1 MARLENIKSFVQRVG
16 PPVVYGTLTGC
27 GMLFIWTAKLFEWD
41 QTLVLAV
48 PIGLMLAYFS
58 LSLLPGLRLHTEQA
72 GDNLYYM
79 GFLFTL
85 TSLGVSLYRFMGGA
99 SIDDIVRNFGIA
111 VSSTIFGI
119 LLRIF
124 FNQMRRDPIDIE
136 RSVRHELADM
146 TRRVRTELDS
156 SAREFSQ
163 YRRTSNQMLEEGF
176 EEIARQAE
184 RNGEAIL
191 KAIEALAKE
200 AIKPIQDAAEKLA
213 VIAEDNVRIVE
224 DRARASNELAEAA
237 LSKLNAM
244 TNRLSDLV
252 EGFGRSLDNVSK
264 KLTDIRLPEEVLRV
278 ELQPALSSIK
288 ELSDLQIKR
297 LEETANHSRDQAAQ
311 MKEALQ
317 PLDDMPTR
325 LEAAFQPLGHL
336 PEKMQASL
344 NPLES
349 LTAKMQASVEPLE
362 KFGGN
367 IEVALKPLADV
378 ATRVEAIVTNLEKA
392 STSTTNTIKAVDEL
406 LMRIM
411 TAELGSSASFEA
423 RSPAQSASPNGHQQ
437 APSVD
442 HPNGIQLA
450 LPYANAASQSDSGA
464 KQEGRQIAETS
475 SVVNGESVPAG
486 NEEPESKRGWFSRW

>member
-1 MARLENIKSFVQRVG
+1 MARLEDIKSLVQRFG
-16 PPVVYGTLTGC
+16 PPVVYGALTGS
-27 GMLFIWTAKLFEWD
+27 GMFFIWTAKLFEWD
-41 QTLVLAV
+41 QTFVLAV
-48 PIGLMLAYFS
+48 PIGLMLAYFL

-184 RNGEAIL
+184 RNGEVIL
-191 KAIEALAKE
+191 KAIEALSKE

-224 DRARASNELAEAA
+224 DRARVSNELAEAA
-237 LSKLNAM
+237 LSKLNAT

-278 ELQPALSSIK
+278 ELQPALASIK

-297 LEETANHSRDQAAQ
+297 LEETASHSRDQAAQ

-317 PLDDMPTR
+317 PLDDMPKR
-325 LEAAFQPLGHL
+325 MEAAFRPLEHL

-349 LTAKMQASVEPLE
+349 ITAQMQASVEPLV

-378 ATRVEAIVTNLEKA
+378 ATRVEVIVTNLEKA
-392 STSTTNTIKAVDEL
+392 STSTTNTIKAVDQL

-411 TAELGSSASFEA
+411 TAELGSSVSLEA
-423 RSPAQSASPNGHQQ
+423 RSSAQGTSSNGHQQ
-437 APSVD
+437 APSAD

-450 LPYANAASQSDSGA
+450 LPYASSASQSDSA
-464 KQEGRQIAETS
+464 AEQEGRQAAEAS
-475 SVVNGESVPAG
+475 SVVNGEPVPAR
-486 NEEPESKRGWFSRW
+486 NEEPEGKRGWFSRW

>member
-1 MARLENIKSFVQRVG
+1 MARLDDIKSFVRRFG
-16 PPVVYGTLTGC
+16 PPVVYGALTFS
-27 GMLFIWTAKLFEWD
+27 GMFFIWTAKLFEWN
-41 QTLVLAV
+41 QSLVLAV
-48 PIGLMLAYFS
+48 PIGLMLAYFL

-191 KAIEALAKE
+191 KAIEALSKE
-200 AIKPIQDAAEKLA
+200 AVKPIQDAAEKLA

-237 LSKLNAM
+237 LSKLTAT

-252 EGFGRSLDNVSK
+252 EGFGRSLDTVSK

-297 LEETANHSRDQAAQ
+297 LEETASHSRDQAAQ

-317 PLDDMPTR
+317 PLDDMPKR
-325 LEAAFQPLGHL
+325 MEAAFQPLEQL

-349 LTAKMQASVEPLE
+349 IAAKMQASVEPLE

-378 ATRVEAIVTNLEKA
+378 ATRVEVIVTNLEKA
-392 STSTTNTIKAVDEL
+392 STSTTNTIKAVDQL

-411 TAELGSSASFEA
+411 TAELGSSVSLEA
-423 RSPAQSASPNGHQQ
+423 RSSAQGTSSNGHQQ
-437 APSVD
+437 APSAD

-450 LPYANAASQSDSGA
+450 LPYTSSASQSDSAA
-464 KQEGRQIAETS
+464 KQEERQVAKTS
-475 SVVNGESVPAG
+475 SVVNDESVPAE
-486 NEEPESKRGWFSRW
+486 NAEPEGKRGWFSRW

>member
-1 MARLENIKSFVQRVG
+1 MARLEDIKSLVQRVG

-191 KAIEALAKE
+191 KAIEALSKE

-237 LSKLNAM
+237 LSKLNAT

-252 EGFGRSLDNVSK
+252 EGFGRSLDTVSK

-278 ELQPALSSIK
+278 ELQPALASIK
-288 ELSDLQIKR
+288 ELSDLQIRR
-297 LEETANHSRDQAAQ
+297 LEETATHSRDQAAQ

-317 PLDDMPTR
+317 PLDDLPKRM
-325 LEAAFQPLGHL
+325 EAAFHPLEQL

-344 NPLES
+344 NPLEFI
-349 LTAKMQASVEPLE
+349 TAKMQASVEPLE

-367 IEVALKPLADV
+367 IEIALKPLADV
-378 ATRVEAIVTNLEKA
+378 ATRVEGIVTNLEKA
-392 STSTTNTIKAVDEL
+392 STSTANTIKAVDQL

-411 TAELGSSASFEA
+411 TAELGSSISLEAS
-423 RSPAQSASPNGHQQ
+423 SAQGTSSNGHRQT
-437 APSVD
+437 PSLD
-442 HPNGIQLA
+442 HANGIQLTF
-450 LPYANAASQSDSGA
+450 PYTSSASQSDSGVE
-464 KQEGRQIAETS
+464 QEGRRVAETS
-475 SVVNGESVPAG
+475 SVVNGEPAG
-486 NEEPESKRGWFSRW
+486 NEESEGKRSGWFSRW